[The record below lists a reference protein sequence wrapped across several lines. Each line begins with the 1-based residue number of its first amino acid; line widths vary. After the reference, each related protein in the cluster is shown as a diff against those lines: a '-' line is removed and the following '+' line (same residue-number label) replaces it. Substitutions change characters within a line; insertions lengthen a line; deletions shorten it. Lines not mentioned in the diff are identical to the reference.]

1 MITLTYNDIL
11 NNNNFFKELCDIKMP
26 APAAIEVAKLINNLE
41 EKNYEFETE
50 RQKLIKEYAKRNTSG
65 DIIEENGEVVIQSA
79 HRQDFI
85 NKLNQLRN
93 TSITIDNEPLKV
105 NILKTIEM
113 TPRQAL
119 NFMVFI

>member
-79 HRQDFI
+79 HR
-85 NKLNQLRN
+85 
-93 TSITIDNEPLKV
+93 
-105 NILKTIEM
+105 
-113 TPRQAL
+113 
-119 NFMVFI
+119 

>member
-105 NILKTIEM
+105 DILKTIEM

>member
-65 DIIEENGEVVIQSA
+65 DIIEENGEVVIQPA

-93 TSITIDNEPLKV
+93 TNITIDNEPLKV
-105 NILKTIEM
+105 DILKTIEM

>member
-50 RQKLIKEYAKRNTSG
+50 RQKLIKEYAKRNTNG
-65 DIIEENGEVVIQSA
+65 DIIEENGEVVIQPA

-105 NILKTIEM
+105 DILKTIEM

>member
-93 TSITIDNEPLKV
+93 TSITINNEPLKV

>member
-26 APAAIEVAKLINNLE
+26 VPAAIEVAKLINNLE

-105 NILKTIEM
+105 DILKTIEM

>member
-65 DIIEENGEVVIQSA
+65 DIIEENGEVVIQSS

-105 NILKTIEM
+105 DILKTIEM

>member
-11 NNNNFFKELCDIKMP
+11 NNNNFFKELCDVKMP

-65 DIIEENGEVVIQSA
+65 DIIEENGEVVIQPA

-105 NILKTIEM
+105 DILKTIEM

>member
-26 APAAIEVAKLINNLE
+26 ALAAIEVAKLINNLE

-65 DIIEENGEVVIQSA
+65 DIIEENGEVVIQTA

-105 NILKTIEM
+105 DILKTIEM

-119 NFMVFI
+119 SFMAFI

>member
-26 APAAIEVAKLINNLE
+26 TPAAIEVAKLINNLE

-105 NILKTIEM
+105 DILKTIEM